1 MKRLDKTGMML
12 IVFSVASTLPYQFH
26 YLSSMS

>member
-1 MKRLDKTGMML
+1 MKRLDKTGMMM
-12 IVFSVASTLPYQFH
+12 IVFSVVSTLPYQFH